1 MIQSGLT
8 FKIQMAVSLSI
19 TPQRI
24 GRPLLPLMSST
35 KQVMTTSAFELSA
48 PERLL
53 RFLEGQEVKSKLIV
67 PLTPDAST
75 RNYFR
80 IPWPTGKGSH
90 AVAAVYPEPFDP
102 DFHPYLDVTRLFLE
116 NGIPVPEIYAVD
128 GQSGII
134 VQEDLGDRQLFRVY
148 EAAPVDECD
157 QYKERAVNLI
167 AQIQNATQLAYERQS
182 IASRLAFDEP
192 KLSWELDFFVEH
204 FFTSL
209 RSETLRH
216 GEAAELKAELNDV
229 AAELAARPRV
239 LCHRDFHAANLM
251 VDHDNRLRIVDHQDA
266 RMGPV
271 TYDLVSFLL
280 DRRAE
285 PPSLAE
291 LRAYRLFLL
300 EERRLLG
307 LEALDPDEI
316 ATEFRLMTIQRGLKA
331 IGTFSYQTAVCGR
344 GNAYEKFIEP
354 TLLIVLQAADWL
366 DRFPALRRM
375 LRERVGSSPT
385 VREGA

>member
-1 MIQSGLT
+1 
-8 FKIQMAVSLSI
+8 
-19 TPQRI
+19 
-24 GRPLLPLMSST
+24 MSSA
-35 KQVMTTSAFELSA
+35 KQVTTSAFDLSA
-48 PERLL
+48 SERVLK
-53 RFLEGQEVKSKLIV
+53 FLEAQGTRNKLIV

-75 RNYFR
+75 RSYFR
-80 IPWPTGKGSH
+80 IPWKEGK
-90 AVAAVYPEPFDP
+90 AVAAIYPEPFDP

-116 NGIPVPEIYAVD
+116 SGIPVPEIYAVD
-128 GQSGII
+128 GQSGVI

-148 EAAPVDECD
+148 EEAPPDECD
-157 QYKERAVNLI
+157 EYKERAVNLI
-167 AQIQNATQLAYERQS
+167 AQIQKATDTAFERQS

-204 FFTSL
+204 YFGSL
-209 RSETLRH
+209 RGETLRH
-216 GEAAELKAELNDV
+216 AEAAELKAELNDV

-251 VDHDNRLRIVDHQDA
+251 VDAHDRLRVVDHQDA

-280 DRRAE
+280 DRRPE

-291 LRAYRLFLL
+291 LRAYRLLLL

-307 LEALDPDEI
+307 MEALDPDEV
-316 ATEFRLMTIQRGLKA
+316 AQEFRLMTIQRGLKA
-331 IGTFSYQTAVCGR
+331 TGTFSYQTAVCSR
-344 GNAYEKFIEP
+344 GSVYEQFIEP

-375 LRERVGSSPT
+375 IRERV
-385 VREGA
+385 

>member
-1 MIQSGLT
+1 
-8 FKIQMAVSLSI
+8 
-19 TPQRI
+19 
-24 GRPLLPLMSST
+24 MSSA
-35 KQVMTTSAFELSA
+35 KQVTTSAFDLSA
-48 PERLL
+48 SERLL
-53 RFLEGQEVKSKLIV
+53 TFLEGQGIKNKLIV

-80 IPWPTGKGSH
+80 IPWKKGR

-128 GQSGII
+128 GLSGVI

-148 EAAPVDECD
+148 DAAPKDECD
-157 QYKERAVNLI
+157 EYKERAVNLI
-167 AQIQNATQLAYERQS
+167 AQIQRATVTAYERQS

-204 FFTSL
+204 YFGSL
-209 RSETLRH
+209 RGETLRH
-216 GEAAELKAELNDV
+216 AEAAELKAELNDIS
-229 AAELAARPRV
+229 AELAARPRV

-251 VDHDNRLRIVDHQDA
+251 VDGDDRLRVVDHQDA

-280 DRRAE
+280 DRRSE

-291 LRAYRLFLL
+291 LRAYRLLLL

-307 LEALDPDEI
+307 LEALDPDEV
-316 ATEFRLMTIQRGLKA
+316 AQEFRLMTIQRGLKA
-331 IGTFSYQTAVCGR
+331 IGTFSYQTAVCNR
-344 GNAYEKFIEP
+344 GSAYEHFIQP
-354 TLLIVLQAADWL
+354 TLCIVLQAADWL
-366 DRFPALRRM
+366 DRFPTLRRM
-375 LRERVGSSPT
+375 LRERTNVN
-385 VREGA
+385 

>member
-1 MIQSGLT
+1 
-8 FKIQMAVSLSI
+8 
-19 TPQRI
+19 
-24 GRPLLPLMSST
+24 MSSA

-48 PERLL
+48 PERLQK
-53 RFLEGQEVKSKLIV
+53 FLEDQNGKSAPIL

-80 IPWPTGKGSH
+80 IPWNGCKSGG
-90 AVAAVYPEPFDP
+90 AVAAVYPEPFDA

-116 NGIPVPEIYAVD
+116 NGIPVPEIYCVD
-128 GQSGII
+128 GQMGVI
-134 VQEDLGDRQLFRVY
+134 VQEDLGDQQLFRVY
-148 EAAPVDECD
+148 EAAPDDDCE

-167 AQIQNATQLAYERQS
+167 ARIQNATQAAFERQS

-204 FFTSL
+204 FFGSL
-209 RSETLRH
+209 RKETLRH
-216 GEAAELKAELNDV
+216 AEAAELKAELNDV
-229 AAELAARPRV
+229 AVELAARPRV
-239 LCHRDFHAANLM
+239 LCHRDFHSANLM
-251 VDHDNRLRIVDHQDA
+251 VDHENRLRIVDHQDA

-280 DRRAE
+280 DRRSE

-331 IGTFSYQTAVCGR
+331 IGTFSYQTGVCGR
-344 GNAYEKFIEP
+344 GEAYERFVQP

-366 DRFPALRRM
+366 DRFPVLRRM
-375 LRERVGSSPT
+375 LRERTGNN
-385 VREGA
+385 

>member
-1 MIQSGLT
+1 M
-8 FKIQMAVSLSI
+8 K
-19 TPQRI
+19 
-24 GRPLLPLMSST
+24 
-35 KQVMTTSAFELSA
+35 
-48 PERLL
+48 
-53 RFLEGQEVKSKLIV
+53 FLEGQGIKNKLIV

-80 IPWPTGKGSH
+80 IPWKKRK

-102 DFHPYLDVTRLFLE
+102 HFHPYLDVTRLFLE
-116 NGIPVPEIYAVD
+116 SGIPVPEIYAVD
-128 GQSGII
+128 GQSGVI

-148 EAAPVDECD
+148 EAAPKDECD
-157 QYKERAVNLI
+157 DYKERAVSLI
-167 AQIQNATQLAYERQS
+167 AQIQKATDTAFERQS
-182 IASRLAFDEP
+182 IASRLAFDEA

-204 FFTSL
+204 YFGSL

-216 GEAAELKAELNDV
+216 AEAAELKSELNDI

-251 VDHDNRLRIVDHQDA
+251 VDESDRLRVVDHQDA

-280 DRRAE
+280 DRRSE

-291 LRAYRLFLL
+291 LRAYRLHLL
-300 EERRLLG
+300 EQRRMLG
-307 LEALDPDEI
+307 LDALDPDEV
-316 ATEFRLMTIQRGLKA
+316 AREFRLMAIQRGLKA
-331 IGTFSYQTAVCGR
+331 TGTFSYQTAVCNR
-344 GNAYEKFIEP
+344 GSVYELFIQP
-354 TLLIVLQAADWL
+354 TLCIVLEAADWL

-375 LRERVGSSPT
+375 IQERTEVN
-385 VREGA
+385 